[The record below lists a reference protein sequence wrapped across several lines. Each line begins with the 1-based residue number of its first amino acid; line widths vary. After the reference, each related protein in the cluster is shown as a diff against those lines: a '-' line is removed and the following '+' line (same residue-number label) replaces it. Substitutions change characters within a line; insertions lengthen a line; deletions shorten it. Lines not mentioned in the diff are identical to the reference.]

1 MTCGPAGKR
10 ARTTTGPFLIMF
22 SPCLGPRALA
32 ALASLAAAWPATHAQ
47 TETPAAR
54 VTITAARVEQAL
66 ADALPST
73 RVITRQE
80 IEAAQAADLPA
91 LLRMLTSIDVGQTG
105 PMGSQ
110 ASLFLRGADSRQT
123 LVLVDGVP
131 LQRADFG
138 TASWQHL
145 LPEQIERIEIVRGNL
160 SAVHGA
166 QAVGG
171 VVHIV
176 TRSAAAPQ
184 VELALGSRGTQQASF
199 AGGARLGDAA
209 TPARVSASLAWR
221 RTDGFS
227 ARDPATDPSA
237 NPDRD
242 AARQSGGSA
251 RIDQTWAAGHRS
263 ELSLLSTRTRSAYD
277 GFAPGLDDV
286 LTTQVQAA
294 GLKSRHALASAWHL
308 VAELGQTTERFDDP
322 TGFAVSGR
330 NRVRVAG
337 LQLGWSVAE
346 GNALQFGAETRR
358 ERFSDSGTPVQQRS
372 TDSLRMAW
380 LGRFAGDWHTQV
392 AVRSDDS
399 SDFGR
404 ATTGLLA
411 LAWQWQPSLKLSA
424 QWATGF
430 SAPSFLDQQFAA
442 PGLQLRPERSRHG
455 ELALQW
461 SERGRLLRAAA
472 FVQRQRDRVAFDPV
486 TFEAGNIARASNRG
500 IELMLQT
507 PVPFDIDGTF
517 TSDLTLQDPRDRD
530 SGLRLKRR
538 ARASAALN
546 YATRLVG
553 WQVGA
558 AMRHTGKRLDT
569 DPVTFGDADN
579 SARTTLDLSLS
590 RELVP
595 GWRLGVKLD
604 NATGTDTPEVLGYTA
619 PPRSVMVSLQGRWR

>member
-1 MTCGPAGKR
+1 
-10 ARTTTGPFLIMF
+10 MF
-22 SPCLGPRALA
+22 SICLGPRALA
-32 ALASLAAAWPATHAQ
+32 ALASLAAACSLASAQ
-47 TETPAAR
+47 SDPSITS
-54 VTITAARVEQAL
+54 VVITAARVEQAL

-73 RVITRQE
+73 RVITRKE

-110 ASLFLRGADSRQT
+110 ASLFLRGGDSRQT

-138 TASWQHL
+138 TPSWQHL
-145 LPEQIERIEIVRGNL
+145 MPEQIERIEIVRGNL
-160 SAVHGA
+160 SALHGA

-176 TRSAAAPQ
+176 TRGPSAPQ
-184 VELALGSRGTQQASF
+184 VDLALGSRGTQGASF
-199 AGGARLGDAA
+199 AGGAAMGDPSTPTRL
-209 TPARVSASLAWR
+209 SASLGWR

-227 ARDPATDPSA
+227 ARDAAVDPTA

-242 AARQSGGSA
+242 GARQVGGSA
-251 RIDQTWAAGHRS
+251 RVDQNWAAGHRT
-263 ELSLLSTRTRSAYD
+263 ELALLATRTRSGYD

-294 GLKSRHALASAWHL
+294 GLKSRHAVAPGLQL
-308 VAELGQTTERFDDP
+308 VAELGQSSERFDDP

-330 NRVRVAG
+330 NRIRLGG
-337 LQLGWSVAE
+337 LQLGWSVAP
-346 GNALQFGAETRR
+346 GHDLQLGAETRR
-358 ERFSDSGTPVQQRS
+358 ERFVDSGTPARTRI

-380 LGRFAGDWHTQV
+380 LGRPAAGWQTQM
-392 AVRSDDS
+392 ALRSDDS

-404 ATTGLLA
+404 ATTGLFA

-442 PGLQLRPERSRHG
+442 PGVLLRPERSRQG

-461 SERGRLLRAAA
+461 SERGRSLRAAA

-500 IELMLQT
+500 LELMLQT
-507 PVPFDIDGTF
+507 PVPFDADGVL
-517 TSDLTLQDPRDRD
+517 TSDVTLQDPRDRD
-530 SGLRLKRR
+530 TGLRLKRR

-546 YATRLVG
+546 YVTRFAQWHSV
-553 WQVGA
+553 A
-558 AMRHTGKRLDT
+558 ALRHTGKRLDT
-569 DPVTFGDADN
+569 DPLTFGNADN
-579 SARTTLDLSLS
+579 PSRTTLDLSLS
-590 RELVP
+590 REIVP
-595 GWRLGVKLD
+595 GWRLGVKVD
-604 NATGTDTPEVLGYTA
+604 NATGSDTPEVLGYTA
-619 PPRSVMVSLQGRWR
+619 PPRSVMMSLQGRWR

>member
-1 MTCGPAGKR
+1 
-10 ARTTTGPFLIMF
+10 MF
-22 SPCLGPRALA
+22 SICLGPRALA
-32 ALASLAAAWPATHAQ
+32 ALASLAAACSLASAQ
-47 TETPAAR
+47 SDPSITS
-54 VTITAARVEQAL
+54 VVITAARVEQAL

-73 RVITRQE
+73 RVITRKE

-110 ASLFLRGADSRQT
+110 ASLFLRGGDSRQT

-138 TASWQHL
+138 TPSWQHL
-145 LPEQIERIEIVRGNL
+145 MPEQIERIEIVRGNL
-160 SAVHGA
+160 SALHGA

-176 TRSAAAPQ
+176 TRGPSAPQ
-184 VELALGSRGTQQASF
+184 VDLALGSRGTQGASF
-199 AGGARLGDAA
+199 AGGAAMGDPSTPTRL
-209 TPARVSASLAWR
+209 SASLGWR

-227 ARDPATDPSA
+227 ARDAAVDPTA

-242 AARQSGGSA
+242 GARQGGGSA
-251 RIDQTWAAGHRS
+251 RVDQNWAAGHRT
-263 ELSLLSTRTRSAYD
+263 ELALLATRTRSGYD

-294 GLKSRHALASAWHL
+294 GLKSRHAVAPGLQL
-308 VAELGQTTERFDDP
+308 VAELGQSSERFDDP

-330 NRVRVAG
+330 NRIRLGG
-337 LQLGWSVAE
+337 LQLGWSVAP
-346 GNALQFGAETRR
+346 GHDLQLGAETRR
-358 ERFSDSGTPVQQRS
+358 ERFVDSGTPARTRI

-380 LGRFAGDWHTQV
+380 LGRPAAGWQTQM
-392 AVRSDDS
+392 ALRSDDS

-404 ATTGLLA
+404 ATTGLVA

-442 PGLQLRPERSRHG
+442 PGVLLRPERSRQG

-461 SERGRLLRAAA
+461 SERGRSLRAAA

-500 IELMLQT
+500 LELMLQT
-507 PVPFDIDGTF
+507 PVPFDADGVL
-517 TSDLTLQDPRDRD
+517 TSDVTLQDPRDRD
-530 SGLRLKRR
+530 TGLRLKRR

-546 YATRLVG
+546 YVTRFAQWHSV
-553 WQVGA
+553 A
-558 AMRHTGKRLDT
+558 ALRHTGKRLDT
-569 DPVTFGDADN
+569 DPLTFGNADN
-579 SARTTLDLSLS
+579 PSRTTLDLSLS
-590 RELVP
+590 REIVP
-595 GWRLGVKLD
+595 GWRLGVKVD
-604 NATGTDTPEVLGYTA
+604 NATGSDTPEVLGYTA
-619 PPRSVMVSLQGRWR
+619 PPRSVMMSLQGRWR

>member
-1 MTCGPAGKR
+1 
-10 ARTTTGPFLIMF
+10 MF
-22 SPCLGPRALA
+22 SICLGPRALA
-32 ALASLAAAWPATHAQ
+32 ALASLAAACSLAHAQ
-47 TETPAAR
+47 ADPSTAR
-54 VTITAARVEQAL
+54 IVITAARVEQAL

-73 RVITRQE
+73 RVINRQE

-110 ASLFLRGADSRQT
+110 ASLFLRGGDSRQT

-145 LPEQIERIEIVRGNL
+145 MPEQIERIEIVRGNL
-160 SAVHGA
+160 SALHGA

-176 TRSAAAPQ
+176 TRGPSAPQ
-184 VELALGSRGTQQASF
+184 VDLALGSRGTQGASF
-199 AGGARLGDAA
+199 AGGAAMGDPSTPTRL
-209 TPARVSASLAWR
+209 SASLGWR

-227 ARDPATDPSA
+227 ARDAAVDPTA

-242 AARQSGGSA
+242 GARQVGGSA
-251 RIDQTWAAGHRS
+251 RVDQNWAAGHRT
-263 ELSLLSTRTRSAYD
+263 ELALLATRTRSGYD

-294 GLKSRHALASAWHL
+294 GLKSRHAVAPGLQL
-308 VAELGQTTERFDDP
+308 VAELGQSSERFDDP

-330 NRVRVAG
+330 NRIRLGG
-337 LQLGWSVAE
+337 LQLGWSVAP
-346 GNALQFGAETRR
+346 GHDLQLGAETRR
-358 ERFSDSGTPVQQRS
+358 ERFVDSGTPARTRI

-380 LGRFAGDWHTQV
+380 LGRPAAGWQTQM
-392 AVRSDDS
+392 ALRSDDS

-404 ATTGLLA
+404 ATTGLVA

-442 PGLQLRPERSRHG
+442 PGVLLRPERSRQG

-461 SERGRLLRAAA
+461 SERGRSLRAAA

-500 IELMLQT
+500 LELMLQT
-507 PVPFDIDGTF
+507 PVPFDADGVL
-517 TSDLTLQDPRDRD
+517 TSDVTLQDPRDRD
-530 SGLRLKRR
+530 TGLRLKRR

-546 YATRLVG
+546 YVTRFAQWHSV
-553 WQVGA
+553 A
-558 AMRHTGKRLDT
+558 ALRHTGKRLDT
-569 DPVTFGDADN
+569 DPLTFGNADN
-579 SARTTLDLSLS
+579 PSRTTLDLSLS
-590 RELVP
+590 REIVP
-595 GWRLGVKLD
+595 GWRLGVKVD
-604 NATGTDTPEVLGYTA
+604 NATGSDTPEVLGYTA
-619 PPRSVMVSLQGRWR
+619 PPRSVMMSLQGRWR

>member
-1 MTCGPAGKR
+1 MHS
-10 ARTTTGPFLIMF
+10 FF
-22 SPCLGPRALA
+22 LGPRALA
-32 ALASLAAAWPATHAQ
+32 ALASLAAAWSAAHAQ
-47 TETPAAR
+47 PDTPAAR

-138 TASWQHL
+138 TPSWQHL

-176 TRSAAAPQ
+176 TRRAAAPQ

-199 AGGARLGDAA
+199 AGGARLGDTA
-209 TPARVSASLAWR
+209 TPTRLSASLAWR

-227 ARDPATDPSA
+227 ARNPAVDPSA

-251 RIDQTWAAGHRS
+251 RIDQTWAAGQHT
-263 ELSLLSTRTRSAYD
+263 EIGLLSTRTRSAYD
-277 GFAPGLDDV
+277 GFTPGLDDV

-294 GLKSRHALASAWHL
+294 GLKSRHTLAPGWQL

-330 NRVRVAG
+330 NRVRAGG
-337 LQLGWSVAE
+337 LQLGWIVAE
-346 GNALQFGAETRR
+346 GHTLLAGAETRR

-372 TDSLRMAW
+372 TDSLRLAW
-380 LGRFAGDWHTQV
+380 LGRLAGNWQTQV

-442 PGLQLRPERSRHG
+442 PGVQLRPERSRHG

-461 SERGRLLRAAA
+461 AERGRLLRAAA

-500 IELMLQT
+500 LELMLQI
-507 PVPFDIDGTF
+507 PVPFDVDGVL

-530 SGLRLKRR
+530 TGLRLKRR
-538 ARASAALN
+538 ARASVALN
-546 YATRLVG
+546 YSTRVVG

-558 AMRHTGKRLDT
+558 AVRHTGQRLDT

-579 SARTTLDLSLS
+579 PARTTIDLSLS

-595 GWRLGVKLD
+595 GWRLGLKLD
-604 NATGTDTPEVLGYTA
+604 NATGTDSPEVLGYTA
-619 PPRSVMVSLQGRWR
+619 PPRSVMVSLQSRWR

>member
-1 MTCGPAGKR
+1 
-10 ARTTTGPFLIMF
+10 MF
-22 SPCLGPRALA
+22 APSSGPRALA
-32 ALASLAAAWPATHAQ
+32 ALASLAAACASVQAQSPSRADPPAD
-47 TETPAAR
+47 R
-54 VTITAARVEQAL
+54 ITITAARVEQTL

-80 IEAAQAADLPA
+80 IESAQAADLPA

-145 LPEQIERIEIVRGNL
+145 LPEQIERIEVVRGNL

-184 VELALGSRGTQQASF
+184 VDLAFGSRGTQQASF
-199 AGGARLGDAA
+199 AGGARMGDAA
-209 TPARVSASLAWR
+209 TPTRLSASLAWR

-227 ARDPATDPSA
+227 ARDPVVDPSA

-251 RIDQTWAAGHRS
+251 RVDQTWAAGHRT
-263 ELSLLSTRTRSAYD
+263 ELGLLSTRTRSDYD

-286 LTTQVQAA
+286 LTTRVQAA
-294 GLKSRHALASAWHL
+294 GLKSRHVLAPAWHL

-322 TGFAVSGR
+322 TGFAVSGS
-330 NRVRVAG
+330 NRVRVGG
-337 LQLGWSVAE
+337 LQLGWAAAE
-346 GNALQFGAETRR
+346 GQTLQFGAETRR
-358 ERFSDSGTPVQQRS
+358 ERFADSGSPAQQRS
-372 TDSLRMAW
+372 TDSLRLAW
-380 LGRFAGDWHTQV
+380 LGRFSGQWQTQL
-392 AVRSDDS
+392 ALRSDDS

-442 PGLQLRPERSRHG
+442 PGVQLRPERSRHG
-455 ELALQW
+455 EVALQW
-461 SERGRLLRAAA
+461 AERGRLLRAAA

-500 IELMLQT
+500 VELMLQT
-507 PVPFDIDGTF
+507 PVPFDIDGVL
-517 TSDLTLQDPRDRD
+517 TSDVTVQDPRDRD
-530 SGLRLKRR
+530 TGLRLKRR
-538 ARASAALN
+538 ARTSVALN

-558 AMRHTGKRLDT
+558 AVRHTGRRLDT
-569 DPVTFGDADN
+569 DPATFGDADN
-579 SARTTLDLSLS
+579 PARTTVDLSLS
-590 RELVP
+590 RELAA
-595 GWRLGVKLD
+595 GWRLGLKLD

-619 PPRSVMVSLQGRWR
+619 PPRSVLVSLQARWR

>member
-1 MTCGPAGKR
+1 
-10 ARTTTGPFLIMF
+10 MF
-22 SPCLGPRALA
+22 SICLGPRALA
-32 ALASLAAAWPATHAQ
+32 ALASLAAACSLASAQ
-47 TETPAAR
+47 SDPSITS
-54 VTITAARVEQAL
+54 VVITAARVEQAL

-73 RVITRQE
+73 RVITRKE

-110 ASLFLRGADSRQT
+110 ASLFLRGGDSRQT

-138 TASWQHL
+138 TPSWQHL
-145 LPEQIERIEIVRGNL
+145 MPEQIERIEIVRGNL
-160 SAVHGA
+160 SALHGA

-176 TRSAAAPQ
+176 TRGPSAPQ
-184 VELALGSRGTQQASF
+184 VDLALGSRGTQGASF
-199 AGGARLGDAA
+199 AGGAAMGDPSTPTRL
-209 TPARVSASLAWR
+209 SASLGWR

-227 ARDPATDPSA
+227 ARDAAVDPTA

-242 AARQSGGSA
+242 GARQVGGSA
-251 RIDQTWAAGHRS
+251 RVDQNWAAGHRT
-263 ELSLLSTRTRSAYD
+263 ELALLATRTRSGYD

-294 GLKSRHALASAWHL
+294 GLKSRHAVAPGLQL
-308 VAELGQTTERFDDP
+308 VAELGQSSERFDDP

-330 NRVRVAG
+330 NRIRLGG
-337 LQLGWSVAE
+337 LQLGWSVAP
-346 GNALQFGAETRR
+346 GHDLQLGAETRR
-358 ERFSDSGTPVQQRS
+358 ERFVDSGTPARTRI

-380 LGRFAGDWHTQV
+380 LGRPAAGWQTQM
-392 AVRSDDS
+392 ALRSDDS

-404 ATTGLLA
+404 ATTGLVA

-442 PGLQLRPERSRHG
+442 PGVLLRPERSRQG

-461 SERGRLLRAAA
+461 SERGRSLRAAA

-500 IELMLQT
+500 LELMLQT
-507 PVPFDIDGTF
+507 PVPFDADGVL
-517 TSDLTLQDPRDRD
+517 TSDVTLQDPRDRD
-530 SGLRLKRR
+530 TGLRLKRR

-546 YATRLVG
+546 YVTRFAQWHSV
-553 WQVGA
+553 A
-558 AMRHTGKRLDT
+558 ALRHTGKRLDT
-569 DPVTFGDADN
+569 DPLTFGNADN
-579 SARTTLDLSLS
+579 PSRTTLDLSLS
-590 RELVP
+590 REIVP
-595 GWRLGVKLD
+595 GWRLGVKVD
-604 NATGTDTPEVLGYTA
+604 NATGSDTPEVLGYTA
-619 PPRSVMVSLQGRWR
+619 PPRSVMMSLQGRWR